1 MKGGG
6 DLMNSEEIMIP
17 KTRFDEVNNKY
28 KRAKET
34 IFILEVEM
42 KEKEDELIKT
52 KQYVDEIKSEYAE
65 KKMKLDLREVFI
77 DGGFRKEEY
86 EGIIKRIS
94 CPTDEEKL
102 ELAKEIVKI
111 KR

>member
-1 MKGGG
+1 M
-6 DLMNSEEIMIP
+6 M
-17 KTRFDEVNNKY
+17 
-28 KRAKET
+28 
-34 IFILEVEM
+34 
-42 KEKEDELIKT
+42 
-52 KQYVDEIKSEYAE
+52 
-65 KKMKLDLREVFI
+65 LDLKEVFI

-102 ELAKEIVKI
+102 DLAKEIVKI

>member
-1 MKGGG
+1 MISG
-6 DLMNSEEIMIP
+6 NEIMIP

-28 KRAKET
+28 KQAKET
-34 IFILEVEM
+34 IFMLEVEI

-52 KQYVDEIKSEYAE
+52 KQHVDEIKSEYAE
-65 KKMKLDLREVFI
+65 KKMMLDLKEVFI

-102 ELAKEIVKI
+102 DLAKEIVKI
-111 KR
+111 KK